1 MVAGVFLEEEA
12 MAPAG
17 EEEEMEV
24 VAADV
29 ANFMIGEYTLSAR
42 MIQGI
47 LSKILNSKILPLAHR
62 NQWM

>member
-1 MVAGVFLEEEA
+1 

-29 ANFMIGEYTLSAR
+29 ANFMIGEHTLSAR
-42 MIQGI
+42 MTQGI

-62 NQWM
+62 NRWM